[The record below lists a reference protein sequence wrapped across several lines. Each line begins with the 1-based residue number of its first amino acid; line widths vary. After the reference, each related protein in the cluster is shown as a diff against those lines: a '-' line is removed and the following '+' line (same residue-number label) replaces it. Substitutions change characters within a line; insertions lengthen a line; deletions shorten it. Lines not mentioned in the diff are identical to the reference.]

1 MLQAE
6 EVNLLEE
13 KRKLEEKEQEKRGRN
28 DQEAQVP
35 LEEELAQEVS
45 MLQAEEVNL
54 LEEKRRLEEK
64 ERQE

>member
-6 EVNLLEE
+6 EVNLLE
-13 KRKLEEKEQEKRGRN
+13 KRKLEEKEQEERGRN

-54 LEEKRRLEEK
+54 LEKRSWLRK
-64 ERQE
+64 